1 MAWGLPVFCVGEFI
15 RVVTHRRILNPPS
28 TLPQAVSFLE
38 RILASPSCRIVRPG
52 PDFVSLLTAVSLAA
66 GARGNLV
73 FDAQIVA
80 LCREHGIST
89 ILTNDRDF
97 HGSKTRGCG
106 CWATWRE
113 RINRESRPFPG
124 GARQSPRETLNR
136 MTSNAPRSS
145 GPASSA
151 SPWSRVARTPPRL
164 SASASRCASVTW
176 R

>member
-1 MAWGLPVFCVGEFI
+1 MIAVDTNVLVYAHRAESDLHAEAAGELLLLAEGTTAWGLPVFCAGEFI

-38 RILASPSCRIVRPG
+38 QVLASPSCRVVRPG
-52 PDFVSLLTAVSLAA
+52 PDFVRLLTVASIEA

-97 HGSKTRGCG
+97 RRFGD
-106 CWATWRE
+106 
-113 RINRESRPFPG
+113 
-124 GARQSPRETLNR
+124 PR
-136 MTSNAPRSS
+136 
-145 GPASSA
+145 
-151 SPWSRVARTPPRL
+151 VRL
-164 SASASRCASVTW
+164 LGELA
-176 R
+176 

>member
-1 MAWGLPVFCVGEFI
+1 MIAVDTNVLIYAHRAETDLHAVAARELVLLAEGTAAWGLPVFCVGEFI

-38 RILASPSCRIVRPG
+38 RVRASPSCRIVRPG
-52 PDFVSLLTAVSLAA
+52 PDFVSLLTAASLAA

-97 HGSKTRGCG
+97 R
-106 CWATWRE
+106 RFE
-113 RINRESRPFPG
+113 D
-124 GARQSPRETLNR
+124 PR
-136 MTSNAPRSS
+136 
-145 GPASSA
+145 
-151 SPWSRVARTPPRL
+151 VRL
-164 SASASRCASVTW
+164 LGEMV
-176 R
+176 